1 MSTEEAKTQKV
12 ADETQN
18 SVSKQ
23 QVRKYLDLANET
35 YSVSNQQAGKYL
47 DPLVDASLMRGSQ
60 NRKRYRK
67 SSSQSHQEKIRTIL
81 TQGPMSI
88 TDILAEVPFT
98 TMTDTSERVRLQA
111 VLNKIGTSSFWKEP
125 TNTTGKR
132 QLFYSLLPGSE
143 PKGSTTRTQK
153 FSDLRQAYV
162 DARMALKRKK
172 LDNDNLLRQIDKLNE
187 QNQDLKDAN
196 KFLRQNNT
204 FLREAS

>member
-1 MSTEEAKTQKV
+1 MSTEEIKTQKV
-12 ADETQN
+12 ADETN
-18 SVSKQ
+18 SV
-23 QVRKYLDLANET
+23 QVGEYLDLANET

-47 DPLVDASLMRGSQ
+47 DPLVDATFVMRGSQ
-60 NRKRYRK
+60 TRNRKYCK
-67 SSSQSHQEKIRTIL
+67 SHQEKIRAIL

-88 TDILAEVPFT
+88 EDILAEVPFT